1 MAREENCWP
10 RHTRKPLLVWVLPLP
25 EDSYREN
32 RDVKFYLNICGLPMS
47 ITLVIL
53 LFFLLNPDNTFL
65 VWDTG
70 GGDEREHHLTHVV
83 LLQNILI

>member
-1 MAREENCWP
+1 
-10 RHTRKPLLVWVLPLP
+10 
-25 EDSYREN
+25 
-32 RDVKFYLNICGLPMS
+32 MS

-53 LFFLLNPDNTFL
+53 LFFLLNPGNTFL

-70 GGDEREHHLTHVV
+70 GGDEKEHHLTHVV